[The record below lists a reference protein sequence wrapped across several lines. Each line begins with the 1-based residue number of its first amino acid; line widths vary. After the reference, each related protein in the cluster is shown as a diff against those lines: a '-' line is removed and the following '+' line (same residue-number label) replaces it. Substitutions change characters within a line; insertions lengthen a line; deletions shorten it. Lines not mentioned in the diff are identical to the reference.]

1 MVQIFTSS
9 TQRGTSK
16 PNTIPD
22 YFRVSNQNCS
32 RVDAFISHRSLPF
45 TCWRD
50 QLTPSHIYTPLH
62 QSEVTGYSAVSAVQH
77 TPLSPLS
84 TALPQVLCS
93 WPLSKLLCPLWLGF
107 QALHLNEDKNKNKIY
122 KIKKKKKSWYKG
134 KGGILILQVLSS
146 KLKTCQRSSA
156 EIEKKDDFFNTCW
169 QVLISFPPSCNINS
183 ARGTPINSLDSTS
196 KQMSW

>member
-156 EIEKKDDFFNTCW
+156 EIEKKDDFLIHAGKCW
-169 QVLISFPPSCNINS
+169 SVFHLLVTLTLQEELP
-183 ARGTPINSLDSTS
+183 
-196 KQMSW
+196 